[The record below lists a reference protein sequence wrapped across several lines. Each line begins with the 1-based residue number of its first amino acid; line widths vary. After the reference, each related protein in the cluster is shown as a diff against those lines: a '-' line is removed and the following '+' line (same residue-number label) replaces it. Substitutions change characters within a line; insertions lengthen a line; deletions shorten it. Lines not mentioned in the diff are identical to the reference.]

1 MQTSKV
7 NFKQFFSNPPL
18 HISYWQLRCVLPF
31 LRTKLSVEAALHLK
45 ILRPKEELD
54 EGYET
59 PEHVSQTAQAPGL
72 GLQHLITFIY
82 QQSKNNFDCFSKIS
96 VYLSNICIFI

>member
-1 MQTSKV
+1 M
-7 NFKQFFSNPPL
+7 
-18 HISYWQLRCVLPF
+18 
-31 LRTKLSVEAALHLK
+31 HLK

-59 PEHVSQTAQAPGL
+59 PEHVSQTAKAPGL

-82 QQSKNNFDCFSKIS
+82 QQSKKITIT
-96 VYLSNICIFI
+96 VDFPRFPPI